1 MGTLNPNALA
11 AWIFGASL
19 GYCLGDAHGCAM
31 GLAIT
36 SGLTFVVSLFT
47 KD

>member
-1 MGTLNPNALA
+1 MGNLNPNALA

-19 GYCLGDAHGCAM
+19 GYCIDDAHGLAI

-36 SGLTFVVSLFT
+36 SGLTFLVSILS
-47 KD
+47 K